1 MQELKTYIKG
11 VNGHPDFEALLRAV
25 GQHYEQL
32 EPDPLTCVFLYLGKM
47 GVKLSHPVMMKLQ
60 EKCSANFE
68 AFPLTAISRFLVAS
82 QQGSNMKTI
91 MVTKDVFPFILNKL
105 QVFIS
110 VQSA

>member
-47 GVKLSHPVMMKLQ
+47 GVKLSHPVMMRLQ
-60 EKCSANFE
+60 EKCSSNYE
-68 AFPLTAISRFLVAS
+68 TFPLTAISRFLVAS

-105 QVFIS
+105 QVFI
-110 VQSA
+110 